1 MTNNA
6 ECPQENKMRRP
17 EKLTSMSDVASQ
29 RKWVGLTPE
38 TCQDNNCLRDV
49 AEFRSSYGKCE

>member
-1 MTNNA
+1 MSKSA
-6 ECPQENKMRRP
+6 ECPQENKIHRP

-29 RKWVGLTPE
+29 RVWLGLIPE
-38 TCQDNNCLRDV
+38 TSQDNNCLRDV